1 MGRSSLLIRSIWAA
15 CLLIAAA
22 NHALILVRH
31 GILWTYGR
39 VAWPSAAYWSSLT
52 ILDPLVA
59 VLLFVRPRLGVLSAI
74 VLIVSNVI
82 HNLAITAYYAPAGD
96 FLSRAASSPMIL
108 IQIVFMLFVL
118 LTAPIAI
125 RQTPQA

>member
-22 NHALILVRH
+22 NHALILIRH
-31 GILWTYGR
+31 GPLWTYGG